1 MSVVNIGLIGAGTV
15 GSGVIKLL
23 NQNKN
28 IIEKRTGVSLH
39 LKKIADTDPDRK
51 RPVRLPKKKLTTD
64 ARELIE
70 DDSIDIIIELVGGTK
85 IAKDFVMGAI
95 ENGKH
100 VVTANKALLA
110 HHGKS
115 IFARASK
122 KGVEVGFEASVG
134 GGIPIIK
141 STQVGYAANNIL
153 SIHGIM
159 NGTSNYILS
168 KMTDE
173 GSEFDDVL
181 KQAQAEGYAEAD
193 PSFDVDGVDAAHKL
207 SILIML
213 SFGIFLDF
221 GKIYV
226 EGIRGI
232 TPLDISFADE
242 LGYKIKL
249 LAIAKSRENGIEAG
263 VYPALVRKA
272 TQLADVSD
280 AFNAIYIVGDAVGP
294 TMLYGMGAGMMPT
307 ASAVVSDA
315 IQIAKGIGSEKK
327 ISGSTNNSV
336 PRFYDNTKSR
346 PLIKMGE
353 TTNKYYLRFQ
363 AEDSP
368 GVLGKI
374 TGCLGKYGIS
384 IESVIQK
391 GRHLG
396 GGDVPVVIMTHE
408 ARERDLLLAI
418 KETNSFLSDNS
429 KTTFIRIEEVQ

>member
-15 GSGVIKLL
+15 GSGVIKIL
-23 NQNKN
+23 NQNKD
-28 IIEKRTGVSLH
+28 IIEKRTGVTLN
-39 LKKIADTDPDRK
+39 LKRIADNDPERK
-51 RPVRLPKKKLTTD
+51 RPVRLPKKKLTTN

-85 IAKDFVMGAI
+85 IAKDFVMDAI
-95 ENGKH
+95 ERGKH

-110 HHGKS
+110 HHGKA
-115 IFARASK
+115 IFAKASN
-122 KGVEVGFEASVG
+122 KGVDVGFEASVG

-141 STQVGYAANNIL
+141 SAQVGYAANNIV

-173 GSEFDDVL
+173 GSEFDEVL
-181 KQAQAEGYAEAD
+181 KQAQIEGYAEAD
-193 PSFDVDGVDAAHKL
+193 PSFDIDGVDAAHKL

-221 GKIYV
+221 EKIHI
-226 EGIRGI
+226 EGIRGV

-249 LAIAKSRENGIEAG
+249 LAIAKSKDTGIEAG
-263 VYPALVRKA
+263 VYPALVKKG

-280 AFNAIYIVGDAVGP
+280 AFNAIYVVGDAVGP

-315 IQIAKGIGSEKK
+315 IQIAKNIGSNKSPSANSK
-327 ISGSTNNSV
+327 NSV
-336 PRFYDNTKSR
+336 PRFYDNPKSQ

-368 GVLGKI
+368 GVLGRI
-374 TGCLGKYGIS
+374 TGSLGKKGIS
-384 IESVIQK
+384 IESVLQK
-391 GRHLG
+391 GRHMG

-408 ARERDLLLAI
+408 AREKDLLSSI
-418 KETNSFLSDNS
+418 REINSFLNNNS

>member
-15 GSGVIKLL
+15 GSGVIKIL
-23 NQNKN
+23 NQNKD
-28 IIEKRTGVSLH
+28 IIEKRTGVKLN
-39 LKKIADTDPDRK
+39 LKRIADNDPDRK

-64 ARELIE
+64 AKELLE
-70 DDSIDIIIELVGGTK
+70 DASIDIIIELVGGTK
-85 IAKDFVMGAI
+85 IAKDFVMGAL
-95 ENGKH
+95 ERGKH

-110 HHGKS
+110 HHGKA
-115 IFARASK
+115 IFALASK

-134 GGIPIIK
+134 GGIPIIQ
-141 STQVGYAANNIL
+141 SAQVGYAANNIL

-173 GSEFDDVL
+173 GSEFEDVL
-181 KQAQAEGYAEAD
+181 KQAQDEGYAEAD

-221 GKIYV
+221 GKIHV
-226 EGIRGI
+226 EGISGI
-232 TPLDISFADE
+232 TPLDVSFANE

-249 LAIAKSRENGIEAG
+249 LAIAKSRDSGIEAG
-263 VYPALVRKA
+263 VYPALVRKG
-272 TQLADVSD
+272 TQLADVSG
-280 AFNAIYIVGDAVGP
+280 AFNAIYVVGDAVGP

-315 IQIAKGIGSEKK
+315 IQIAKEIGSYKNS
-327 ISGSTNNSV
+327 SGNKNNSV
-336 PRFYDNTKSR
+336 PRFYDNTKSK
-346 PLIKMGE
+346 PLIKMSE

-374 TGCLGKYGIS
+374 TGSLGKHGIS

-408 ARERDLLLAI
+408 AREKDLLSAI
-418 KETNSFLSDNS
+418 KEINSFLNNNS

>member
-15 GSGVIKLL
+15 GSGVIKIL
-23 NQNKN
+23 NQNSE
-28 IIEKRTGVSLH
+28 IIEKRTGVKLN
-39 LKKIADTDPDRK
+39 LKRIADNDPERK

-64 ARELIE
+64 AWELINDE
-70 DDSIDIIIELVGGTK
+70 SIDLIIELVGGTS
-85 IAKDFVMGAI
+85 IANDFVMEALKR
-95 ENGKH
+95 GKH

-115 IFARASK
+115 IFALASK
-122 KGVEVGFEASVG
+122 KGVDVGFEASVG
-134 GGIPIIK
+134 GGIPIIQ
-141 STQVGYAANNIL
+141 SAQVGYAANNII

-159 NGTSNYILS
+159 NGTSNYILT

-173 GSEFDDVL
+173 GSQFEDVL
-181 KQAQAEGYAEAD
+181 KQAQLEGYAEAD

-221 GKIYV
+221 GKIHV

-249 LAIAKSRENGIEAG
+249 LAIAKSKEEGIEAG
-263 VYPALVRKA
+263 VYPALVRKG

-280 AFNAIYIVGDAVGP
+280 AFNAIYVVGDAVGP
-294 TMLYGMGAGMMPT
+294 TMLYGMGAGMLPT
-307 ASAVVSDA
+307 ASAVVSDV
-315 IQIAKGIGSEKK
+315 IQIAKQ
-327 ISGSTNNSV
+327 ISSGEHNGNGNNSV
-336 PRFYDNTKSR
+336 PRFYDNTKSV
-346 PLIKMGE
+346 PLIKMAE

-363 AEDSP
+363 AEDNP

-374 TGCLGKYGIS
+374 TSSLGKHGIS
-384 IESVIQK
+384 IESVLQK

-396 GGDVPVVIMTHE
+396 GGDVPVVIMTYEAHE
-408 ARERDLLLAI
+408 KDLLSAI
-418 KETNSFLSDNS
+418 KETNSFLSGKS
-429 KTTFIRIEEVQ
+429 KTSFIRIEEVQ